1 MDNTLNKK
9 GRGTALIPF
18 LVFVVIYLGAGIILQ
33 SQGVEMAFY
42 QFPSVT
48 AMFIAV
54 LVAFAMT
61 KGAINERFRIFAKGA
76 ANEDV
81 LTMLIIYLLAGAFSS
96 VAAAMGGRDATV
108 NLGLSLVPVHFL
120 TAGVFIISAFM
131 GTATGTS
138 MGTISAIVPIA
149 VGLADKG
156 GLSVPMMVGA
166 CVGGAMFGD
175 NLSMISDTTIAATRS
190 QGCEMRDKFRVNFYI
205 ALPAAIITI
214 IILLIVGR
222 PEVVPTMEALEYS
235 IIKVVP
241 YLLVL
246 ILALVGMNVFL
257 VLTIGIFAAGIIGM
271 ATGSLDIFG
280 FAQNIWSGFTGMN
293 EVFFLTLFCGGMSQ
307 LVIHNGGI
315 SWLIYMLRKMMKGN
329 KSAQVGIAA
338 LVSLADCAT
347 ANNTV
352 AIVLTGSMAKDISR
366 EYQVDPRRT
375 ASLLDVFSCV
385 FQGIIPYGAQLLSA
399 ATLTTAC
406 GIAMNPTEIIPNLWY
421 CWVLAA
427 VGILSVFVPFADN
440 VCRRDPWN
448 WEYGVAE
455 SGVAAKKAA
464 MEQETAESASNS

>member
-448 WEYGVAE
+448 WEYDVAE

-464 MEQETAESASNS
+464 LAQEAAEPASNT